1 MVELAKVEGVF
12 SKGQA
17 SNKVLQDKM
26 YVPEFLFNKINSI
39 LPLDATHTSNNNKY
53 STELNLHTI
62 YPALFLRQTKESLPN
77 LMILDKKSKFMV
89 SESFYPG
96 M

>member
-39 LPLDATHTSNNNKY
+39 LPLDATHSFNNNKY
-53 STELNLHTI
+53 STE
-62 YPALFLRQTKESLPN
+62 
-77 LMILDKKSKFMV
+77 
-89 SESFYPG
+89 
-96 M
+96 